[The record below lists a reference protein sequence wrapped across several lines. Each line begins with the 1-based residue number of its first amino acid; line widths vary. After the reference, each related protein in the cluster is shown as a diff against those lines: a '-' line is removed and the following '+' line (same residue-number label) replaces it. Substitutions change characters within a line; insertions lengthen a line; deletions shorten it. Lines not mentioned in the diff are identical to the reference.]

1 MAVRVGGFCNGFQ
14 HGTSQTIG
22 SFRCVASKKTSHCA
36 VARGEVD
43 IAGYASLDG
52 VWRGLGLAAP
62 ARRALVDAG
71 LTELA
76 QLCKWTRAELA
87 SLHGVGPNALRTI
100 DVALMSRG
108 LFFRR

>member
-1 MAVRVGGFCNGFQ
+1 MGVQ
-14 HGTSQTIG
+14 PETSQTNG

-43 IAGYASLDG
+43 LAAYATLDG

-100 DVALMSRG
+100 DVALMSKG